1 MTPASPKFAGVV
13 KPTSPRVP
21 AMRTLSFVV
30 PTGAIALLFATCA
43 TPPAPVAVPSER
55 GAALYARHCAVCH
68 GQDGDAN
75 TPVAQLLLPRPT
87 PFRDGLFK
95 LVSTTNGVPT
105 DDDLVATLRR
115 GMPGSTM
122 MSWGWMPDDDLRAL
136 AREVRRIA
144 VRGRTDSI
152 WRTAAIAQRPLNL
165 EQAAEEAR
173 RQLEPGAVI
182 DTGTLAVATDANAGE
197 GERLFNRHC
206 AVCHGQDGRGL
217 PATRDWPTDGTWLM
231 PRDFTSGYLRGEPSH
246 RGLALRIRAGMPGAH
261 MPPAQL
267 STAETGA
274 LVQHVRKMIPE
285 AAGDHHAQWRRTLR
299 VARTDCVPAADD
311 DGAWANTDAVRLP
324 LAPLW
329 WRPGAVDEVWLRA
342 VHDGNQLA
350 LRLEWADASR
360 DDRARPDARMGDG
373 AAIQFV
379 RADDP
384 PLFAM
389 GSAAE
394 PVNVWRWH
402 AFDPKATAGMVD
414 LATRLHDA
422 IDVPIGIT
430 TPPPRSESLR
440 LHGIDSAPARTGS
453 GLPLA
458 VTTSWRDGRW
468 TATFR
473 RALVARSENEI
484 DLATPGPVLL
494 AFAIWDGRIDAH
506 PGSKA
511 ITTWH
516 VLDLDG

>member
-1 MTPASPKFAGVV
+1 MRIHPVV
-13 KPTSPRVP
+13 V
-21 AMRTLSFVV
+21 L
-30 PTGAIALLFATCA
+30 TGASVLLFATCA
-43 TPPAPVAVPSER
+43 SPPSATPTAVDR

-68 GQDGDAN
+68 GQDGNAE
-75 TPVAQLLLPRPT
+75 TPVAALLLPRPAA
-87 PFRDGLFK
+87 FRDGLFK
-95 LVSTTNGVPT
+95 LVSTTNGMPT
-105 DDDLVATLRR
+105 DDDLVRTLRR

-152 WRTAAIAQRPLNL
+152 WRTAAIAQRPLTL
-165 EQAAEEAR
+165 EQAAAEAE
-173 RQLEPGAVI
+173 RQLQPGPEVE
-182 DTGTLAVATDANAGE
+182 TGALAAATDANATE
-197 GERLFNRHC
+197 GERLFARHC
-206 AVCHGQDGRGL
+206 ACCHGPDGRGL
-217 PATRDWPTDGTWLM
+217 PATRDWPTDGTWLL

-267 STAETGA
+267 STAETEA
-274 LVQHVRKMIPE
+274 LVHHVRRLIPE
-285 AAGDHHAQWRRTLR
+285 GAGDHHAQWRRTIR
-299 VARTDCVPAADD
+299 VPRGERLPGPDD
-311 DGAWANTDAVRLP
+311 DAGWARADAIRLP
-324 LAPLW
+324 LVPLW
-329 WRPGAVDEVWLRA
+329 WRADAIDELWLRA
-342 VHDGNQLA
+342 VHDGTEVA
-350 LRLEWADASR
+350 LRLEWADPSR
-360 DDRARPDARMGDG
+360 DDRALPDAKMGDG
-373 AAIQFV
+373 VAIQFA
-379 RADDP
+379 RATDP

-389 GSAAE
+389 GGPGA

-422 IDVPIGIT
+422 VDVPIGLT
-430 TPPPRSESLR
+430 TPAPRSESLQ
-440 LHGIDSAPARTGS
+440 LHGIDSAPAQTGS

-473 RALVARSENEI
+473 RSLAARSADEI
-484 DLATPGPVLL
+484 DLAAAGPVLL
-494 AFAIWDGRIDAH
+494 GFAIWDGRIDAH

-516 VLDLDG
+516 ALELER